1 MSVKIPNGTTFEI
14 AATLSLAKPFTA
26 ITNAKPAVLTAAA
39 HGLADGD
46 VIVIDSAW
54 AKLNSRVARVI
65 DSEIGEFAAEG
76 VETTNVTGYPAGSGA
91 GKVRAASGWTQI
103 SQITEPAANGGEQQ
117 FTTYGFLE
125 DDDDRQLP
133 TNKSASSMTL
143 PVADDPDQAYV
154 AIVEAAD
161 EDKEPRVIRAN
172 LPGGATI
179 YYYAYVSITA
189 TPTLSRNN
197 IMTRTITLSFASRST
212 RYKA

>member
-14 AATLSLAKPFTA
+14 AATFGAPKPFTV
-26 ITNAKPAVLTAAA
+26 ITNAKPPVLTSAA

-54 AKLNSRVARVI
+54 AKLNGRPARVI

-76 VETTNVTGYPAGSGA
+76 VDTASVKNYPAGSGA
-91 GKVRAASGWTQI
+91 GTVRAASGWTQLA
-103 SQITEPAANGGEQQ
+103 QITEPAANGGEQQ
-117 FTTYGFLE
+117 FLTYGFLE

-133 TNKSASSMTL
+133 TTKSASSMTL

-161 EDKEPRVIRAN
+161 EDKEPRLVRAN

-197 IMTRTITLSFASRST
+197 IMTRTITLSFASRPT
-212 RYKA
+212 RYNA